1 MRTTNATQGKALR
14 RPLAVVVIAAGL
26 TLAGCANNPTNAPGA
41 SSTAPSA
48 PVQSTTPAAQPQAA
62 TVNWARSVCQALGPA
77 LGQLGSPP
85 QPDLNNTTATRQ
97 AYITYLTNARNVTQ
111 QAIDRLPPI
120 GPPPVQN
127 GQQIL
132 GQVNNQLSQLRDN
145 LNEALTQLNQANP
158 NDSAAMAQAFS
169 AASHVVGLRNTL
181 TADPQLRAAIDQT
194 PECQNLPG

>member
-1 MRTTNATQGKALR
+1 MRTTNATQGKVLR

-26 TLAGCANNPTNAPGA
+26 TLAGCANTPTNAPGA

-48 PVQSTTPAAQPQAA
+48 PVQSSTPAAQPQAA
-62 TVNWARSVCQALGPA
+62 TVNWTRSVCQALGPA

-85 QPDLNNTTATRQ
+85 QPDLNNPTATRQ
-97 AYITYLTNARNVTQ
+97 AYISYFTNARNVTQ
-111 QAIDRLPPI
+111 QAIDRLPSI

-132 GQVNNQLSQLRDN
+132 GQVTNQLTQLRDN

-158 NDSAAMAQAFS
+158 NDTGAMAQAFT

-181 TADPQLRAAIDQT
+181 TADPQLRAALDQT
-194 PECQNLPG
+194 QECQSLPG

>member
-48 PVQSTTPAAQPQAA
+48 PVQSSTPAVQPQAA
-62 TVNWARSVCQALGPA
+62 TVNWATSVCQALGPA

-85 QPDLNNTTATRQ
+85 QPDLNNVAATRQ
-97 AYITYLTNARNVTQ
+97 AYISYFTNARNVTQ
-111 QAIDRLPPI
+111 EAIGRLPSI
-120 GPPPVQN
+120 GAPPVQN
-127 GQQIL
+127 GPQIL

-169 AASHVVGLRNTL
+169 AASHVVGLRNAL

-194 PECQNLPG
+194 PQCQNLPG